1 MIIAKKILKITCI
14 VLGVILVA
22 AIIFVGVLT
31 ITEYKPD
38 DSESLEVTSGSTF
51 GKNTTGSAKL
61 SPSVGDSISIVTWN
75 LGYGSLGAN
84 ADFFMDGGD
93 SVYTST
99 AKQLN
104 DNMEAITS
112 ELNSLAADIFLLQEV
127 DERSSRSHKINEA
140 DILREKLPSYTSSY
154 AYNYKTLMV
163 PYPLPPIGRV
173 TSGIMTFSSFEVSDA
188 ERIQLPCPFTYPIR
202 LCNLKRCLIV
212 SRIPIA
218 GSEHELVIVN
228 LHLEAYDSGE
238 GKAAQTRMLADI
250 LQNEAAAGNYV
261 IAGGDFNQTFS
272 NVDLSAYPQQS
283 ADLWAPGSIDV
294 SEFGDSFTCSTDSSA
309 PTCRSLDKP
318 YEGSDHESF
327 QYYVIDG
334 FIVSSNLQINSTE
347 TIDLDFKNSDHNPIR
362 LDVALK

>member
-14 VLGVILVA
+14 VLGVILAA

-51 GKNTTGSAKL
+51 GKNATGSAKL

-99 AKQLN
+99 AKQVN

-173 TSGIMTFSSFEVSDA
+173 TSGIMTLCSFEVSDA
-188 ERIQLPCPFTYPIR
+188 ERIQLPCPFSYPIR

-238 GKAAQTRMLADI
+238 GKAAQTRMLQQGTT
-250 LQNEAAAGNYV
+250 LSQEATSTRLFQMW
-261 IAGGDFNQTFS
+261 ICPHT
-272 NVDLSAYPQQS
+272 LSSP
-283 ADLWAPGSIDV
+283 L
-294 SEFGDSFTCSTDSSA
+294 TCGHQEA
-309 PTCRSLDKP
+309 
-318 YEGSDHESF
+318 
-327 QYYVIDG
+327 
-334 FIVSSNLQINSTE
+334 
-347 TIDLDFKNSDHNPIR
+347 
-362 LDVALK
+362 